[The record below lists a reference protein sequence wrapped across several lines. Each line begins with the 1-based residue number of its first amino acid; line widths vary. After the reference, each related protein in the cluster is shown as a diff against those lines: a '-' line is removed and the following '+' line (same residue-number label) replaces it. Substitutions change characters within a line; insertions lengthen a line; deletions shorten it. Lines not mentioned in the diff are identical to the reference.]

1 MTKKTKL
8 DYVSRKV
15 AHWNRMGTPSQI
27 DPETGAAVPL
37 WVLEEREA
45 RNKARLNKGRE

>member
-1 MTKKTKL
+1 MKPKPKL
-8 DYVSRKV
+8 NYVDRKV

-27 DPETGAAVPL
+27 DPETGAAAPK

-45 RNKARLNKGRE
+45 RKKARLNKGRA